1 MKTLL
6 FFVLALSVQ
15 ASAFGASGFSTLE
28 ERMTGNEFQ
37 ETGLNKLTAAELS
50 TLNEWLRRHSVA
62 TLENVNALTDVG
74 AEASGPKGD
83 LRGFA
88 NRPKNDGLD
97 DVINATI
104 VGTFNG
110 WVAKGDLFKLN
121 NGMVW
126 QQDEKSSF
134 SMVPVKNAQ
143 VTIKKNMLGNW
154 HMSVAGHDKK
164 VRVVRI
170 Q

>member
-6 FFVLALSVQ
+6 FFVLALSIHV
-15 ASAFGASGFSTLE
+15 SAHAASGFSTLE

-37 ETGLNKLTAAELS
+37 ETGLNKLTASELS
-50 TLNEWLRRHSVA
+50 ALNEWLRRHSVA
-62 TLENVNALTDVG
+62 TLENVNSPTQSG

-104 VGTFNG
+104 VGTFDG

-121 NGMVW
+121 NGMIW
-126 QQDEKSSF
+126 QQDEKDSF
-134 SMVPVKNAQ
+134 SMAPVENAQ
-143 VTIKKNMLGNW
+143 VTIQKNMFGNW
-154 HMSVAGHDKK
+154 HLKVAGHDKK
-164 VRVVRI
+164 VQVIRI